1 MSIDDLPLEIRSWIR
16 SVPVEQREKVTN
28 ELFKKVDEETLDEIE
43 ENDKV
48 TPDHEIPTAA
58 LSWLKRRE
66 GRAKFTRGNLE
77 EKANLVGQHFNA
89 LNSSDS
95 TPSSKY
101 LNYVERI
108 RTAHGNDS
116 ADDLFDN
123 TAKLIASSGDF
134 VESGGYLLSGSRNGI
149 VIGSIQSGKSAS
161 FIGLS
166 AAALDLHSRVVLVL
180 SGMTNKLRNQTQAR
194 LEKDL
199 VAHYPDQLLS
209 PTTAADLTRYR
220 EGDEASERTWSHL
233 KALCRAHLLADDG
246 NAIILAIKKNLAPLA
261 GARELLSY
269 LDHNDLLGDQPI
281 LIIDDECD
289 HASVN
294 SLSELWDGTPRMKAS
309 EIHKE
314 IVRIRTEFK
323 SLFWGYTGTPQAN
336 CLMASDDALAPHS
349 AHVLESHRHYLGPWP
364 VFVTHK
370 SRIVDPCIVT
380 DFPLPAKG
388 ADAIKVLKDMK
399 QPPESLVMAMLNHAL
414 SGAIHR
420 LQPRSFQPHGMRHA
434 MMVHIIRDL
443 LGQDEVLRLVTKAKE
458 EVIKLLA
465 SDADNTD
472 SRVLSAIRRFRKNR
486 QHFRTEHAALP
497 SMDEIVTN
505 ALHVLQRS
513 EIRLLNSQSADELD
527 YEDDDTPD
535 NLVLIGGDVLAR
547 GLTIEGL
554 RTTYFLRQPTTP
566 IIDSALQQ
574 ARWFGPHKGDQD
586 LISIHMRPDLVERFE
601 RIAWA
606 DAQLRDELRYL
617 TETGQPVANARIRH
631 HPGYHPVGRARRRNG
646 ALYHSAGDRIIM
658 NQPMIGTDGRA
669 TKALSVSLEHLSLKQ
684 TPRVLSTKAKQGQVK
699 TRGIMYD
706 LTIQEFLDFW
716 KQQVTSRADLN
727 KHKDVVKRLSALF
740 KHLGEDAPSVHLV
753 LRNGSMSPMMA
764 ELPSSLQ
771 KMGLRRVKR
780 KASGGTKIDQLV
792 SGKNRDD
799 SIYTSDWFIDGFV
812 PSTPTAFNRG
822 WRTSHD
828 PVLCVLYVV
837 DDYPESKGKLR
848 GEGPWIGH
856 TFHFAHTGPA
866 GAVTMNVHNTRRG
879 EEE

>member
-1 MSIDDLPLEIRSWIR
+1 MTIDDLPREIRSWIR

-28 ELFKKVDEETLDEIE
+28 ELFKKVDEETLEDII
-43 ENDKV
+43 ENDSV
-48 TPDHEIPTAA
+48 SPDHEIPTEA
-58 LSWLKRRE
+58 LSWLKRRQ
-66 GRAKFTRGNLE
+66 GRGQFNRGSLE
-77 EKANLVGQHFNA
+77 EKANRVGQYFKNHH
-89 LNSSDS
+89 SSES
-95 TPSSKY
+95 TPPSKY

-108 RTAHGNDS
+108 RTAHGDDS

-123 TAKLIASSGDF
+123 TAKLVASSGDF
-134 VESGGYLLSGSRNGI
+134 VDTGGYIFDGSRNGI

-161 FIGLS
+161 FIGLT
-166 AAALDLHSRVVLVL
+166 AAALDLKSRVVLVL
-180 SGMTNKLRNQTQAR
+180 SGMTNKLRDQTQAR

-233 KALCRAHLLADDG
+233 KALCRKHLLADDG
-246 NAIILAIKKNLAPLA
+246 NAIVLAIKKNLAPLA

-269 LDHNDLLGDQPI
+269 LHHNDLLGDQPI

-309 EIHKE
+309 EIHKQ
-314 IVRIRTEFK
+314 IVRIRTEFA
-323 SLFWGYTGTPQAN
+323 SVFWGYTGTPQAN

-370 SRIVDPCIVT
+370 SRIVDPCVVT
-380 DFPLPAKG
+380 DFPLPSKG
-388 ADAIKVLKDMK
+388 VDAIKVLKDMK

-420 LQPRSFQPHGMRHA
+420 LQPRSFQPHGMRHS

-458 EVIKLLA
+458 EVIKLLTL
-465 SDADNTD
+465 DVTDN
-472 SRVLSAIRRFRKNR
+472 RVLSAIRRFRKNR
-486 QHFRTEHAALP
+486 QYFRTEHAALP
-497 SMDEIVTN
+497 PINELITN

-513 EIRLLNSQSADELD
+513 EIRLLNSQSADKLD

-535 NLVLIGGDVLAR
+535 NLILIGGDVLAR

-554 RTTYFLRQPTTP
+554 RTTYFLRQPATP

-617 TETGQPVANARIRH
+617 TETGQPVANARIHH

-669 TKALSVSLEHLSLKQ
+669 TKALSVSLERLSLKH
-684 TPRVLSTKAKQGQVK
+684 TLRVLSTKAKQGQVK
-699 TRGIMYD
+699 TRGIMYE

-716 KQQVTSRADLN
+716 KQQVTSRADMN
-727 KHKDVVKRLSALF
+727 KHKDVVKRLSALL
-740 KHLGEDAPSVHLV
+740 KHLGDDAPNVHLV
-753 LRNGSMSPMMA
+753 LRNGSMSLMGA
-764 ELPSSLQ
+764 ELPSMLQ
-771 KMGLRRVKR
+771 NMGLRRVKR

>member
-1 MSIDDLPLEIRSWIR
+1 M
-16 SVPVEQREKVTN
+16 
-28 ELFKKVDEETLDEIE
+28 
-43 ENDKV
+43 
-48 TPDHEIPTAA
+48 
-58 LSWLKRRE
+58 
-66 GRAKFTRGNLE
+66 
-77 EKANLVGQHFNA
+77 
-89 LNSSDS
+89 
-95 TPSSKY
+95 
-101 LNYVERI
+101 
-108 RTAHGNDS
+108 
-116 ADDLFDN
+116 N
-123 TAKLIASSGDF
+123 TAKLVASSGDF
-134 VESGGYLLSGSRNGI
+134 VDSGGYLFDGSRNGI

-161 FIGLS
+161 FIGLT
-166 AAALDLHSRVVLVL
+166 AAALDLNSRVVLVL
-180 SGMTNKLRNQTQAR
+180 SGMTNKLRSQTQAR
-194 LEKDL
+194 HEKDL
-199 VAHYPDQLLS
+199 VDHYPGQLLS

-220 EGDEASERTWSHL
+220 EGDEVSERTWSHL
-233 KALCRAHLLADDG
+233 KALCRTHLLADEG
-246 NAIILAIKKNLAPLA
+246 NAIVLAIKKNLGPLA

-269 LDHNDLLGDQPI
+269 LHHNDLLGDQPI

-294 SLSELWDGTPRMKAS
+294 SLSELWDGTPRIKAS
-309 EIHKE
+309 EIHKQ

-323 SLFWGYTGTPQAN
+323 SIFFGYTGTPQAN
-336 CLMASDDALAPHS
+336 CLMASNDALAPHS

-364 VFVTHK
+364 VFVNHK
-370 SRIVDPCIVT
+370 SRIVDPCVVT
-380 DFPLPAKG
+380 DFPLPSRG

-434 MMVHIIRDL
+434 MMVHVIRDL

-465 SDADNTD
+465 SDADKTD

-486 QHFRTEHAALP
+486 QYFRTEHAALP
-497 SMDEIVTN
+497 QMNDIVSN

-513 EIRLLNSQSADELD
+513 EIRLLNSQSEDELD

-535 NLVLIGGDVLAR
+535 NLILIGGDVLAR

-617 TETGQPVANARIRH
+617 TETGQPVANARIHH
-631 HPGYHPVGRARRRNG
+631 HPGYHPVGKARRRNG
-646 ALYHSAGDRIIM
+646 ALYHSAGDRVM
-658 NQPMIGTDGRA
+658 MTQPFLGTDGRA
-669 TKALSVSLEHLSLKQ
+669 TKALSVSLEQLTLKQ
-684 TPRVLSTKAKQGQVK
+684 TPRILSTKAKKGKVK
-699 TRGIMYD
+699 TRGLMYE

-716 KQQVTSRADLN
+716 KQQVSSVADMN
-727 KHKDVVKRLSALF
+727 KHNDVVKRLSALL
-740 KHLGEDAPSVHLV
+740 KHLGAEAPPVHLV
-753 LRNGSMSPMMA
+753 LRNGSMAPMGA

-771 KMGLRRVKR
+771 NLGLRRVKR
-780 KASGGTKIDQLV
+780 KASGGTKINQLI
-792 SGKNRDD
+792 SGKDQD
-799 SIYTSDWFIDGFV
+799 GSIYTSDWFIDGFV

-837 DDYPESKGKLR
+837 DDYPESEGKLR

-856 TFHFAHTGPA
+856 AFHFAHTGPA
-866 GAVTMNVHNTRRG
+866 GAVTMNVNNTRRG